1 MSELGESIIKGME
14 EALAF
19 AKGEDN
25 GAVVHIPEEINVRR
39 IRKKLNMTQN
49 AFADY
54 FGVSTRTVQ
63 DWEQGRR
70 VPSGPAKNFLF
81 VIDQEPE
88 AVRRA
93 LTRHPS

>member
-1 MSELGESIIKGME
+1 MSEVGESIIKGME

-19 AKGEDN
+19 AKGEKN

-39 IRKKLNMTQN
+39 IRKKLKMSQSV
-49 AFADY
+49 FADY
-54 FGVSTRTVQ
+54 FGVNLRTIQ

-70 VPSGPAKNFLF
+70 VPTGAAKNFLF
-81 VIDQEPE
+81 VIDQEPD

-93 LTRHPS
+93 LVRENA